1 MNDQNAS
8 PALGEDC
15 RKKLAEIG
23 ERQAEFDQLWLQMS
37 SGNTSGAA
45 RYRELRHILDDLRAE
60 YRATCGELTESSSL
74 PPRVVADWRS

>member
-1 MNDQNAS
+1 MNDENAS
-8 PALGEDC
+8 PAVGEDC
-15 RKKLAEIG
+15 EKRLAEIV

-37 SGNTSGAA
+37 TGNTSGAT

-60 YRATCGELTESSSL
+60 YRKTCGELTETSSL

>member
-1 MNDQNAS
+1 M
-8 PALGEDC
+8 
-15 RKKLAEIG
+15 LAEIG

-60 YRATCGELTESSSL
+60 YRTTCGELIESSSL